1 MVSPRAAPPR
11 QHRVRI
17 ISTFSSGF
25 TWQAPPRTSRTRR
38 ATAPCDDRGKLRT
51 QPRYLHNTH
60 IYYWDTTDDLISP
73 FPRLDM
79 NISCSPY
86 LQSAPR
92 LYPRH
97 GAGVPGRGGAGRV
110 VARRERADTAAAR
123 TVWRWRGPGQYCG
136 KPGVDN
142 PSIGHTLGM

>member
-1 MVSPRAAPPR
+1 
-11 QHRVRI
+11 
-17 ISTFSSGF
+17 
-25 TWQAPPRTSRTRR
+25 
-38 ATAPCDDRGKLRT
+38 
-51 QPRYLHNTH
+51 
-60 IYYWDTTDDLISP
+60 
-73 FPRLDM
+73 M
-79 NISCSPY
+79 NISCSLY

-123 TVWRWRGPGQYCG
+123 TVWRWRGPGQYCS